1 MIGRDVLAREG
12 IVLATACSGLGT
24 EGWHSLSK
32 YSQGYIF
39 LLVTIDLSL
48 IKVDVDIEA
57 TKHFEVKALNMKEQ
71 KTQQYL
77 TLVLLIFE

>member
-12 IVLATACSGLGT
+12 IVLATACSGLGI
-24 EGWHSLSK
+24 EGWRSLSK

-48 IKVDVDIEA
+48 INVDIVMEA
-57 TKHFEVKALNMKEQ
+57 KKSL
-71 KTQQYL
+71 
-77 TLVLLIFE
+77 